1 MRSPSFD
8 EFLSDRLDGAV
19 SSVSRMQ
26 LSDHCLDMLPSCDIG
41 NMEFLP
47 DFMIGHAVAD
57 QLENIK
63 LSLGQEIAFFE
74 MAGIENVMDQW
85 IDVIDSHLH

>member
-1 MRSPSFD
+1 
-8 EFLSDRLDGAV
+8 
-19 SSVSRMQ
+19 MQ

-57 QLENIK
+57 QLENIQ
-63 LSLGQEIAFFE
+63 LSFGKEIAFFE
-74 MAGIENVMDQW
+74 TTWVENVVDQR
-85 IDVIDSHLH
+85 IDVIDFTLH